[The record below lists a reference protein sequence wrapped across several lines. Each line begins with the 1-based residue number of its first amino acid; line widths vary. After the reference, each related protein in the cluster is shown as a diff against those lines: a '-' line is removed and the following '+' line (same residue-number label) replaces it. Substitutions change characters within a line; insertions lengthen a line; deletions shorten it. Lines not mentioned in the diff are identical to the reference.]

1 MHDCT
6 VYGEHTSGFKQDFFS
21 LGGGGGCKCMQK
33 GACAHVSAPTRFFKL
48 NFGISKDKNH

>member
-1 MHDCT
+1 MHA
-6 VYGEHTSGFKQDFFS
+6 
-21 LGGGGGCKCMQK
+21 K